1 MLTAPLRQAQ
11 ENHRPQLIAIER
23 LVLQTICFNFHLH
36 RSLATDSESTASAV
50 AVVDVGTTG
59 RDVFG
64 WVIRIS
70 RALAGASPFSL
81 FPVSN
86 LT

>member
-1 MLTAPLRQAQ
+1 MQ

-36 RSLATDSESTASAV
+36 RSLATSSESMA
-50 AVVDVGTTG
+50 VDVGTTG

-64 WVIRIS
+64 WLMRIS
-70 RALAGASPFSL
+70 RALGGASFHPLPGVPSL
-81 FPVSN
+81 SA
-86 LT
+86 